1 MKFYLLPLVAV
12 AALTTA
18 HTAAA
23 ATAEEL
29 LQSKV
34 CVACHAVDSKLVG
47 PAYTEVAA
55 KYADQEDA
63 KEHLVNSIQNGSS
76 GVWGPIPMPPNAVT
90 EDEAGILADWILS
103 LN

>member
-12 AALTTA
+12 AALTAA
-18 HTAAA
+18 HTASA

-34 CVACHAVDSKLVG
+34 CIACHNVDAKMVG
-47 PAYTEVAA
+47 PAYKEVAA
-55 KYADQEDA
+55 KYADQADA
-63 KEHLVNSIQNGSS
+63 KEHLVNSIQKGSS
-76 GVWGPIPMPPNAVT
+76 GIWGPIPMPPNMVT
-90 EDEAGILADWILS
+90 DEEAGILADWVLS

>member
-12 AALTTA
+12 AAVTAA
-18 HTAAA
+18 HTASA

-34 CVACHAVDSKLVG
+34 CIACHNVDTKMVG
-47 PAYTEVAA
+47 PAYKEVAA
-55 KYADQEDA
+55 KYGDQEDA
-63 KEHLVNSIQNGSS
+63 KEHLVTSITKGSQ
-76 GVWGPIPMPPNAVT
+76 GVWGPIPMPPNQVT
-90 EDEAGILADWILS
+90 DEEAGILADWILS